1 MNLVICVNRRTLYEL
16 FDKDG
21 NSRHD
26 WNIFLDNFPTIGVF
40 KLPHD
45 SNEAYYDKN
54 VASMLHIEG
63 DNMSKDSFYAL
74 LDSLNENQIEDY
86 KNIYMYTADGETSY
100 IKSKSYMTRIICSAL
115 CRT

>member
-1 MNLVICVNRRTLYEL
+1 MSF

-45 SNEAYYDKN
+45 LNEAYYDKN
-54 VASMLHIEG
+54 VAAMLHIGG
-63 DNMSKDSFYAL
+63 DNMDKEKFYAL
-74 LDSLNENQIEDY
+74 LDSLNENQIEGY
-86 KNIYMYTADGETSY
+86 KNIYMYTVDGETS
-100 IKSKSYMTRIICSAL
+100 
-115 CRT
+115 

>member
-1 MNLVICVNRRTLYEL
+1 MSF

-45 SNEAYYDKN
+45 LNEAYYDK
-54 VASMLHIEG
+54 
-63 DNMSKDSFYAL
+63 
-74 LDSLNENQIEDY
+74 
-86 KNIYMYTADGETSY
+86 TSPL
-100 IKSKSYMTRIICSAL
+100 CSISAA
-115 CRT
+115 TI

>member
-1 MNLVICVNRRTLYEL
+1 MSF

-45 SNEAYYDKN
+45 SNEDITIK
-54 VASMLHIEG
+54 
-63 DNMSKDSFYAL
+63 
-74 LDSLNENQIEDY
+74 
-86 KNIYMYTADGETSY
+86 TSPL
-100 IKSKSYMTRIICSAL
+100 CSI
-115 CRT
+115 

>member
-1 MNLVICVNRRTLYEL
+1 MSF

-45 SNEAYYDKN
+45 SNKAYYDKN

-74 LDSLNENQIEDY
+74 LDSLNENQIEGY
-86 KNIYMYTADGETSY
+86 KNIYMYTAGGET
-100 IKSKSYMTRIICSAL
+100 ILIFI
-115 CRT
+115 

>member
-1 MNLVICVNRRTLYEL
+1 MSF

-45 SNEAYYDKN
+45 
-54 VASMLHIEG
+54 
-63 DNMSKDSFYAL
+63 
-74 LDSLNENQIEDY
+74 LNEH
-86 KNIYMYTADGETSY
+86 T
-100 IKSKSYMTRIICSAL
+100 MTKTLPQCFISAA
-115 CRT
+115 TT

>member
-1 MNLVICVNRRTLYEL
+1 MSF

-45 SNEAYYDKN
+45 SNKAYYDKN

-63 DNMSKDSFYAL
+63 DNMSKDSFYTL
-74 LDSLNENQIEDY
+74 LDSLNEKSDRRLQEHIYVHRRRRNKLY
-86 KNIYMYTADGETSY
+86 KNQD
-100 IKSKSYMTRIICSAL
+100 RI
-115 CRT
+115 

>member
-1 MNLVICVNRRTLYEL
+1 MSF

-45 SNEAYYDKN
+45 SNEAYYDKKRR
-54 VASMLHIEG
+54 L
-63 DNMSKDSFYAL
+63 YAP
-74 LDSLNENQIEDY
+74 Y
-86 KNIYMYTADGETSY
+86 
-100 IKSKSYMTRIICSAL
+100 R
-115 CRT
+115 RR

>member
-1 MNLVICVNRRTLYEL
+1 MSF

-54 VASMLHIEG
+54 VASMLH
-63 DNMSKDSFYAL
+63 
-74 LDSLNENQIEDY
+74 
-86 KNIYMYTADGETSY
+86 
-100 IKSKSYMTRIICSAL
+100 R
-115 CRT
+115 RR